1 MVSSIGS
8 YSTAQTGNA
17 VACKAASA
25 TELVS
30 DASKN
35 QGASG
40 TQGGGTLTIS
50 TLASQL
56 ADSASRAEARDKM
69 LSRSELA
76 DKANSLLDQILGDAY
91 QANKAKYNN
100 EVPKTDDPELLARA
114 KQATEFVTSSDRG
127 SRSVKNPFGSL
138 SREQLSNIIYDDSGN
153 YTINERRAAYY
164 ESDDREQAW
173 RVKVAAQAMDEYN
186 RTGKMTNF
194 FSSVLD
200 HFKELPTIEQ
210 AQYPKDYASDLESKI
225 SRDFNYRTHQAEGK
239 SENPMNLIEMLLSSN
254 PEVAKQSDSLL
265 PAAQSNKSTAAGVG
279 RALMLS
285 RLFGTENNGVEPP
298 VISGVNGM
306 DLNHI
311 GMSPLNFLT
320 TSDRA
325 LLSDMYDYAHQQ
337 SADLQNVDH
346 LAFALGNYRQSN
358 NGRAIYN
365 FNNGNNFDFE
375 GHLRTVS
382 FNEKDTATASRI
394 LNSDAINSTRLDQG
408 FLRYTLDPGNGA
420 LSNTSDFEFMEQMV
434 IKFSD
439 VGAKQMSLPSKFSTF
454 SYRVINESAVFT
466 ASKQILNPNP
476 ASTFKPQIIN
486 DNGKWIV
493 LDPSVLED
501 NLFEQALT
509 QQKMK
514 LTTSQNEMI
523 VNTLFANDHK
533 VSKNSQLFDVLKL
546 LSIPGTTKKP

>member
-17 VACKAASA
+17 VAFKAASA

-239 SENPMNLIEMLLSSN
+239 SENPMNLIEML
-254 PEVAKQSDSLL
+254 
-265 PAAQSNKSTAAGVG
+265 
-279 RALMLS
+279 
-285 RLFGTENNGVEPP
+285 
-298 VISGVNGM
+298 
-306 DLNHI
+306 
-311 GMSPLNFLT
+311 
-320 TSDRA
+320 
-325 LLSDMYDYAHQQ
+325 
-337 SADLQNVDH
+337 
-346 LAFALGNYRQSN
+346 
-358 NGRAIYN
+358 
-365 FNNGNNFDFE
+365 
-375 GHLRTVS
+375 
-382 FNEKDTATASRI
+382 
-394 LNSDAINSTRLDQG
+394 
-408 FLRYTLDPGNGA
+408 
-420 LSNTSDFEFMEQMV
+420 
-434 IKFSD
+434 
-439 VGAKQMSLPSKFSTF
+439 
-454 SYRVINESAVFT
+454 
-466 ASKQILNPNP
+466 
-476 ASTFKPQIIN
+476 
-486 DNGKWIV
+486 
-493 LDPSVLED
+493 
-501 NLFEQALT
+501 
-509 QQKMK
+509 
-514 LTTSQNEMI
+514 
-523 VNTLFANDHK
+523 
-533 VSKNSQLFDVLKL
+533 
-546 LSIPGTTKKP
+546 